1 MEDEADINASIDS
14 FVPDGQQENS
24 QWLPR
29 PWTIVKGQEIC
40 AWISN
45 QSKSDW
51 VSDHISVSRSNKFQ
65 LDHNVRLDPNV
76 VSIRP
81 GHTSSSSL

>member
-29 PWTIVKGQEIC
+29 PWTIVKVRNLRLNFKSKQISTIPCRKMGVNFKSGAELEIL
-40 AWISN
+40 IY
-45 QSKSDW
+45 
-51 VSDHISVSRSNKFQ
+51 
-65 LDHNVRLDPNV
+65 
-76 VSIRP
+76 
-81 GHTSSSSL
+81 